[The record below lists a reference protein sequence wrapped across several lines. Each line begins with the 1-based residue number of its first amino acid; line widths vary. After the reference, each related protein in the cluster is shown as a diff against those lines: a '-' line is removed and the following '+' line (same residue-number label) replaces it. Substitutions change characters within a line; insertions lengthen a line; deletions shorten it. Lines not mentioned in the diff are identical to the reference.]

1 MEGDTT
7 NTGLRDGGWARIP
20 DSTSTRDRG
29 TTRLHRPR
37 SQIGKEEEVMARY
50 PAKNRVD
57 APRPKRTPL
66 LAPDVKGIDYKDVNL
81 LRKFI
86 SERGKIRSRANTGLT
101 VQQQRTVAK
110 AIKNAREMALL
121 PYQSR

>member
-7 NTGLRDGGWARIP
+7 NTRLRDRAWARIP
-20 DSTSTRDRG
+20 SSTSTRDRG

-37 SQIGKEEEVMARY
+37 RQIREEEEIMARD
-50 PAKNRVD
+50 PAKNRID

-66 LAPDVKGIDYKDVNL
+66 LAPDVKGVDYKDVKL
-81 LRKFI
+81 LRNFI
-86 SERGKIRSRANTGLT
+86 SDRGKIRSRANTGLT
-101 VQQQRTVAK
+101 VQQQRTVAQ

-121 PYQSR
+121 PYQSG

>member
-1 MEGDTT
+1 
-7 NTGLRDGGWARIP
+7 
-20 DSTSTRDRG
+20 
-29 TTRLHRPR
+29 
-37 SQIGKEEEVMARY
+37 MARY

-57 APRPKRTPL
+57 VPRPKRTPL
-66 LAPDVKGIDYKDVNL
+66 LAPDVRGIDYKDVKL

-101 VQQQRTVAK
+101 VQQQRTVAQ